1 MASKKKSSGVCCMG
15 DTEWRAESDL
25 RTLVEAE
32 KIKKDKK
39 RFAAA
44 QDKAKEQLME
54 VASVASEESES

>member
-1 MASKKKSSGVCCMG
+1 MAKKKSSGSICCM
-15 DTEWRAESDL
+15 DESDWRAKSDL

-44 QDKAKEQLME
+44 QAKAKEQMME

>member
-1 MASKKKSSGVCCMG
+1 MAKKKNGSVCCIS
-15 DTEWRAESDL
+15 DDDWKAESDL

-44 QDKAKEQLME
+44 QAKAKEQLLE
-54 VASVASEESES
+54 VASVASEESESK

>member
-1 MASKKKSSGVCCMG
+1 MKTISDDDWK
-15 DTEWRAESDL
+15 AESDL

-44 QDKAKEQLME
+44 QAKAKEQLLE
-54 VASVASEESES
+54 VASVASEESESK

>member
-1 MASKKKSSGVCCMG
+1 MAKKSGIGCVS
-15 DTEWRAESDL
+15 DSEWRAESDL

-44 QDKAKEQLME
+44 QAKAKEQLME
-54 VASVASEESES
+54 VASVASGESES

>member
-1 MASKKKSSGVCCMG
+1 MSKKKATGSICCIDDG
-15 DTEWRAESDL
+15 EWRAESDL

-44 QDKAKEQLME
+44 QAKAKEQMME

>member
-1 MASKKKSSGVCCMG
+1 MAKKNSSSICCM
-15 DTEWRAESDL
+15 DDRDWRAESDL

-44 QDKAKEQLME
+44 QAKAKEKMME